1 MRIATRVC
9 VAAMAVAALNLSAS
23 AAEVL
28 NPAAPAPADE
38 KGSAQAQVWFERALS
53 LDIGAEGAP
62 DAVQAFAAMRRA
74 AELGHTQ
81 AQFNVAAMLDSGRG
95 APRDVAQASIWYA
108 RAAAGGNRRA
118 AFNLGQLYQ
127 SGEGVPAN
135 IDLSRAWYAAADLP
149 AARERLKETGAIAD
163 RPALVQAPEPL
174 FPSGKARFSLA
185 CNKSTSSGRCLSN
198 PRRCASSSNCVSST
212 LALR

>member
-81 AQFNVAAMLDSGRG
+81 AQFNVAAMLDRALVRTAWTQHSRWQIGRTTELT
-95 APRDVAQASIWYA
+95 S
-108 RAAAGGNRRA
+108 
-118 AFNLGQLYQ
+118 
-127 SGEGVPAN
+127 
-135 IDLSRAWYAAADLP
+135 ADENGRTLQ
-149 AARERLKETGAIAD
+149 G
-163 RPALVQAPEPL
+163 PAL
-174 FPSGKARFSLA
+174 
-185 CNKSTSSGRCLSN
+185 
-198 PRRCASSSNCVSST
+198 
-212 LALR
+212 